1 MLELQEVSAGYRGA
15 PVVSGLSLRFVPGR
29 ILVLAGP
36 NGCGKSTLLRTA
48 LGLQPRLKGRILLDG
63 ADLDSLSPRQ
73 IARKAAFMSQ
83 SRDVPSITAGRLV
96 LHGRFP
102 YLSYP
107 RHYRPQ
113 DYETARRALEWAG
126 ASDLAERPLKELSGG
141 QRQRVYLAMVLA
153 QETETILM
161 DEPTTSLDVRHQLE
175 VMALARRLAREGKAV
190 VMVLHDLC
198 LALRCA
204 DRIALLY
211 GGKLL
216 DYGTPEALYERGL
229 LERAFGVSLGR
240 VRTEQGM
247 QYYYQPLADRGGKE

>member
-1 MLELQEVSAGYRGA
+1 MLELQDLSAGYRKS
-15 PVVSGLSLRFVPGR
+15 PIVSGVSLRFVPGR

-48 LGLQPRLKGRILLDG
+48 LGLQPRLGGRILLDG
-63 ADLDSLSPRQ
+63 QDLDALSPRQ
-73 IARKAAFMSQ
+73 IAQKAAFMAQ

-107 RHYRPQ
+107 RHYQKR
-113 DYETARRALEWAG
+113 DREAARRALEWAG
-126 ASDLAERPLKELSGG
+126 VSELAERPLKELSGG
-141 QRQRVYLAMVLA
+141 QRQRVYLAMALA
-153 QETETILM
+153 QDTETILM
-161 DEPTTSLDVRHQLE
+161 DEPTTFLDVRHQLE
-175 VMALARRLAREGKAV
+175 VMDLARRLAREGKAV

-240 VRTEQGM
+240 VQTEQGM
-247 QYYYQPLADRGGKE
+247 QYYYFQTGSRK